1 MKISY
6 RAGTS
11 RYLGPAFLKRF
22 WKDLSFWIGG
32 VCIAMRS
39 MRENCIWKYFFWEI
53 KFSHL
58 HFVSLLWAWVRIPPT
73 TEFLFQN
80 WTELFFWVYYIFLD
94 FTKFL
99 HLKNVAHQILSNSDN
114 WEMKMIGIIWAK
126 LLNFILNYIC
136 RNNRKRK
143 KFSSVGIWS
152 QDLWRWS
159 SPLFLLSYL
168 GKKKN
173 WKKIHKVLEF
183 KSFIR

>member
-39 MRENCIWKYFFWEI
+39 MRENCIWKYFFLRNKI
-53 KFSHL
+53 LSSPFCLTFVGVGSNPIDDRVSFSKL
-58 HFVSLLWAWVRIPPT
+58 NRIIFLSLLHILRFYQILNLT
-73 TEFLFQN
+73 
-80 WTELFFWVYYIFLD
+80 
-94 FTKFL
+94 
-99 HLKNVAHQILSNSDN
+99 NVAHQILSNSDN